1 MMPANVAKER
11 PLGVSPGD
19 IIGGRYEIIRVLGV
33 GGTGAV
39 FEARHRTIQRTVA
52 VKLLLPEI
60 AYSNPAVPQRFL
72 QEARTSN
79 EVRHKNIV
87 EVLDFGNDDGR
98 LFMVMEFL
106 DGESLGAHIKRDAP
120 LSPGAIIRL
129 LDPIMSALS
138 LAHSRGIVHRD
149 VKPQNIF
156 LSHIP
161 GEEQVTPKLI
171 DFGIAKRVVTDDV
184 GLTATGMI
192 LGTPAYMPPEQATGS
207 SKNVTPAADQ
217 YALGA
222 ILYEALTG
230 SVPHQADSYPAMLVA
245 IVLGPAPD
253 IRRLR
258 PDLDPA
264 LASVIMRALA
274 YEPSQ
279 RFSSLFEMRDALAPF
294 RDDQSRVAV
303 VRPDAP
309 VSVLHQQTR
318 PDGTPGPVEV
328 RRAALARAPAMP
340 PPMVDSA
347 SIPPRSTAP
356 GGALPWIAGVITIV
370 AVGMVILAG
379 SLAARH
385 RMRVSSA
392 TADSRTA
399 ARAPRVG
406 VDGDNITFRIDVDPP
421 GATIALDGTVVGQ
434 GHAELLRPRDGRRYQ
449 LRLSAPGH
457 ANVTD
462 VLVAGADA
470 RISRV
475 LAPLGASPAPS
486 VSPPVLVRTAPP
498 PAPTPFPVVAPAP
511 LPVRLHDRRHPII
524 DHNNPF
530 E

>member
-1 MMPANVAKER
+1 MMPANAANER
-11 PLGVSPGD
+11 PLGVAPGD
-19 IIGGRYEIIRVLGV
+19 VIGGRYEIIRVLGV

-60 AYSNPAVPQRFL
+60 ALSNPAVPQRFL

-87 EVLDFGNDDGR
+87 EVLDFGNDQGR

-106 DGESLGAHIKRDAP
+106 EGENLGVLLKREAP

-129 LDPIMSALS
+129 LDPIMSALA

-156 LSHIP
+156 LARTP
-161 GEEQVTPKLI
+161 GEDEVTPKLI

-192 LGTPAYMPPEQATGS
+192 LGTPAYMPPEQATGG

-245 IVLGPAPD
+245 IVTGPAPD

-264 LASVIMRALA
+264 LAAVIMRALA

-279 RFSSLFEMRDALAPF
+279 RFSSLYEMRDALAPF
-294 RDDQSRVAV
+294 RDSEARG
-303 VRPDAP
+303 P
-309 VSVLHQQTR
+309 VSRPGAPAPVLHQQTR
-318 PDGTPGPVEV
+318 PDGTPGPDEA
-328 RRAALARAPAMP
+328 RRAALARSAGALP
-340 PPMVDSA
+340 PLVISP
-347 SIPPRSTAP
+347 TAP
-356 GGALPWIAGVITIV
+356 PGPLSPGNTLPWIAAVIGLV
-370 AVGMVILAG
+370 AVGMVVLAG
-379 SLAARH
+379 SLAVHRRARPAAPSDAP
-385 RMRVSSA
+385 VA
-392 TADSRTA
+392 A

-421 GATIALDGTVVGQ
+421 TATIALDGIVVGQ

-457 ANVTD
+457 ANVSD

-475 LAPLGASPAPS
+475 LAPLTAPAAEPAAPP
-486 VSPPVLVRTAPP
+486 VVFVRTPSPPP
-498 PAPTPFPVVAPAP
+498 PTPFPSVTANPARTP
-511 LPVRLHDRRHPII
+511 DRRHPMI
-524 DHNNPF
+524 DRNNPF